1 LGGEKFL
8 ASEVIDADDYARLY
22 GVAQEV
28 YAGWGDYRQ
37 KTGRRIPVFRLTPC

>member
-8 ASEVIDADDYARLY
+8 AREVIDADDYARLY
-22 GVAQEV
+22 GVAQQV